1 MSTEARPTLVSGSP
15 EAPAWVGRYRDKVR
29 TPEAAVAA
37 IESGNHIF
45 IGSGAAEPQ
54 RLVEALVRR
63 AAAVFGAEIVHIMTL
78 GLAPYV
84 EPKWGDN
91 FRHNALFIGPNVR
104 EAVSQGRADY
114 TPVFLSEI
122 PRLFE
127 RGRVAIDVALIE
139 VSPPDVHG
147 YCSYGVSTD
156 VVKPA
161 TEAAHLVIAEVN
173 AQMPRALGDSFL
185 HVDDIDFLVPVD
197 YPILEARTA
206 VPDEVAGAI
215 GQQIASLVEDGSTL
229 QMGIGTIPDSVLYN
243 LKDKKDL
250 GVHTEMFSDGMM
262 HLVERGVITNMR
274 KTLHKGKVVAAFCMG
289 SRQLYAFVDNNP
301 LIEFHPVSHTN
312 DPFVIAQNDRMVSIN
327 SALEVDLT
335 GQVCADSLGEY
346 FYSGIGG
353 QVDFVRGAARSNG
366 GKPII
371 ALPST
376 ASDGEVSRITAQLKP
391 GAGVVTSRGDVH
403 YVVTEWGIAYLH
415 GRTIQERA
423 LALISIAHPK
433 FRPGL
438 IREAKRLKFIPE
450 DVPEIGVVYPSHWTT
465 THTFPGSVRVLFR
478 PIKSTDEDLMKDL
491 FYRLSEQS
499 VYQRFFESLR
509 SMPHRDLVHFVH
521 VDFLNEMAIV
531 GVVQSPDQP
540 EREEIVAVGRYFMNR
555 STSIAEVSYIVRDD
569 YQRRGIGSFLIR
581 YLARIARNSGVEGFV
596 AEILP
601 DNLAAMKVLH
611 KIGLPVETV
620 VDEGS
625 YRLSVSF
632 HRPGVTGKP

>member
-1 MSTEARPTLVSGSP
+1 VPVAAPP
-15 EAPAWVGRYRDKVR
+15 EEPAWVARYRSKVR
-29 TPEAAVAA
+29 TASDAVAT

-54 RLVEALVRR
+54 RLVEALVKR
-63 AAAVFGAEIVHIMTL
+63 AEQVFGAEIVHIMTL

-104 EAVSQGRADY
+104 DAVAQGRADY
-114 TPVFLSEI
+114 TPIFLSEI

-127 RGRVAIDVALIE
+127 RGRVPIDVALIE
-139 VSPPDVHG
+139 VSPPDAHG

-161 TEAAHLVIAEVN
+161 TEAAHVVIAEVN

-185 HVDDIDFLVPVD
+185 NVEDIDYLVPVD
-197 YPILEARTA
+197 YPILEAKVGVADEIARTL
-206 VPDEVAGAI
+206 GKH
-215 GQQIASLVEDGSTL
+215 IASLVEDGSTL
-229 QMGIGTIPDSVLYN
+229 QMGIGTIPDSVLYY
-243 LKDKKDL
+243 LKEKKDL
-250 GVHTEMFSDGMM
+250 GIHTEMFSDGMM
-262 HLVERGVITNMR
+262 QLVDLGVITNMQ

-289 SRQLYAFVDNNP
+289 SKRLYEFVDNNP
-301 LIEFHPVSHTN
+301 MIEFHPVSHTN
-312 DPFVIAQNDRMVSIN
+312 DPFVISQNDRMVSIN

-353 QVDFVRGAARSNG
+353 QVDFVRGAARSKG

-376 ASDGEVSRITAQLKP
+376 AQDGKVSRITAQLKP

-415 GRTIQERA
+415 GRTIQDRA
-423 LALISIAHPK
+423 LALISIAHPD

-450 DVPEIGVVYPSHWTT
+450 DIPEIGAVYPAQWTT
-465 THTFPGSVRVLFR
+465 SHSFPGGVRVHFR
-478 PIKSTDEDLMKDL
+478 PVKATDEDMMKDL

-499 VYQRFFESLR
+499 VYQRFFQSLR
-509 SMPHRDLVHFVH
+509 SMPHRGLVHFVH
-521 VDFLNEMAIV
+521 VDYSSEMAIV
-531 GVVQSPDQP
+531 GIVQDPQQP
-540 EREEIVAVGRYFMNR
+540 EREEIIGVGRYFMDRATN
-555 STSIAEVSYIVRDD
+555 IAEVSYIVRDD
-569 YQRRGIGSFLIR
+569 YQRRGIGTFLIR
-581 YLARIARNSGVEGFV
+581 YLSRIARNSGVEGFV

-601 DNLAAMKVLH
+601 DNMAAMKVLH

-620 VDEGS
+620 ISEGS
-625 YRLSVSF
+625 YRLSVNF
-632 HRPGVTGKP
+632 HRPAPAAKD